1 MMLKRSIMFSTNTI
15 NIKTAAQLLTKDL
28 RLKTKNN
35 FLHNLKKASIAQNS
49 ALQKGYTLI
58 ELLVVIAVIGI
69 LASVTIAAVNP
80 LRNINQA
87 KDSDTKSDISSI
99 STAMQTH
106 YTNSG
111 TSGTSTYPNS
121 ISGLIPSELKVE
133 PKMYDG
139 SSYTILV
146 DPPGCLGTDDSSCT
160 DVAIYGALL

>member
-1 MMLKRSIMFSTNTI
+1 MKTI
-15 NIKTAAQLLTKDL
+15 NFQLFIQKGRQTLSL
-28 RLKTKNN
+28 
-35 FLHNLKKASIAQNS
+35 S
-49 ALQKGYTLI
+49 KGYTLI

-99 STAMQTH
+99 STALQTH

-121 ISGLIPSELKVE
+121 ISGLIPGELKVE

-139 SSYTILV
+139 SSYSIELN
-146 DPPGCLGTDDSSCT
+146 PPGCLGTDSSPCT
-160 DVAIYGALL
+160 DVAIYGALLSPVTTGSVWCFRSSTETITESSVTACTAP